1 MLNGA
6 PRSGKSSIVTAIQET
21 FDGVWMN
28 LGVDVFVREVT
39 PPRHRPGIGLRPGDE
54 RPELR
59 PLVRSMYV
67 ALYGSV
73 AAHSREGLDVVVD
86 VGHYDREVLA
96 ACAKVVAGLPVL
108 FVGVTCRIEE
118 IMRRRNAAQPGREG
132 QYAVGTADEPVPL
145 PVRRWQDGVAAVGP
159 YDLEVDTS
167 LLDPPACARV
177 IGARLRD
184 GPPGTRFADLARPET
199 AVFRPLSPPK
209 SDVTDPS

>member
-1 MLNGA
+1 VLNGV

-59 PLVRSMYV
+59 RLVRSMYL

-108 FVGVTCRIEE
+108 LVGVTCPIDE
-118 IMRRRNAAQPGREG
+118 IMRRRDAGQPGREG
-132 QYAVGTADEPVPL
+132 QYAVGSPDDPVPL
-145 PVRRWQDGVAAVGP
+145 PVRRWQEGVASLGP

-167 LLDPPACARV
+167 RLDPAACAAAIR
-177 IGARLRD
+177 ARLRD
-184 GPPGTRFADLARPET
+184 GPPGTRFTELARP
-199 AVFRPLSPPK
+199 
-209 SDVTDPS
+209 